1 MSVKTTFIPGVGVII
16 VLVILYII
24 NSSQRPVNRADDEK
38 AIRNHIDNIVK
49 AYMNKDS
56 ATVRKTHSKNWRGF
70 LSRSTQV
77 LRGIDD
83 YMEAATAGGT
93 FSKENTWHIVNY
105 KMLDYDIYFHENTGI
120 VNYVAEF
127 FWEDGQDKGSY
138 KLRSID
144 IYGKE
149 NGHWNQLASNI
160 GPLPGGD

>member
-1 MSVKTTFIPGVGVII
+1 MSFKTRFIPGIGII
-16 VLVILYII
+16 IISAILFLF
-24 NSSQRPVNRADDEK
+24 NSCQQATSRADDEK
-38 AIRNHIDNIVK
+38 AIRTHIDNIVK

-56 ATVRKTHSKNWRGF
+56 VTVRQTHSKNWRGF

-77 LRGIDD
+77 LKGIDD
-83 YMEAATAGGT
+83 YMAAAVAGGT
-93 FSKENTWHIVNY
+93 FNKQNTWHIVNY
-105 KMLDYDIYFHENTGI
+105 KMLDYDIVFHENTGI

-127 FWEDGQDKGSY
+127 SWEDGEAKGSY

-160 GPLPGGD
+160 GPLPTNE

>member
-1 MSVKTTFIPGVGVII
+1 MAIKTTFIPGIGII
-16 VLVILYII
+16 ILFLII
-24 NSSQRPVNRADDEK
+24 FFLNSCQQATNRADDEK
-38 AIRNHIDNIVK
+38 AIRAHIDNIVK

-56 ATVRKTHSKNWRGF
+56 VTVRNTHSKNWRGF
-70 LSRSTQV
+70 LSQSTQV
-77 LRGIDD
+77 LRGIND
-83 YMEAATAGGT
+83 YMDAAVGGGI

-105 KMLDYDIYFHENTGI
+105 KMLDYDLYFHENTGI

-127 FWEDGQDKGSY
+127 FWEDGQNKGSY

-160 GPLPGGD
+160 GPLPQ